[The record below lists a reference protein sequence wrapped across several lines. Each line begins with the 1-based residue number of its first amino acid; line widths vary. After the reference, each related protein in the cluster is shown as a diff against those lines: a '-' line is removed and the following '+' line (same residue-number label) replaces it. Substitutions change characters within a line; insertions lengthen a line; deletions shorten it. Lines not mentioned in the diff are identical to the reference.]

1 MRKLLFLFVAL
12 IATMTLSAQRIQVGD
27 LYYQVVNNNDEMVIP
42 YVDNPGY
49 GYTTVVLYV
58 PENTPAGCYAVGSF
72 DWNDQ
77 NTERMFTP
85 VEGATSERWVAC
97 TFDYAEDMQIKVLA
111 IPSDPAIALGWQFQW
126 GKNID
131 WENDLEEDNVVILEG
146 TGYLELENQGQPK
159 LVGLEDNGVV
169 YIEIKDWA
177 ANPIIES
184 VPCETAAFKHPWG
197 GGDWVYR
204 EAIKTAEGT
213 FELNARY
220 GMYGVNVALNT
231 NAEGENWYPE
241 DQIEFV
247 GDVVQGDSVNFKF
260 ISEKSTF
267 VGRMIVTLIEKGYPG
282 NDEPDEAK
290 DITVKAKVPATW
302 IWTITAWV
310 WPTGGDGKEVVPTK
324 EGDWYV
330 VTENCAELNII
341 FKNGEGWTSDA
352 NQTVDIAGIKENTCL
367 ELASDGATKAT
378 FTYVDCDNPWY
389 APSKKSPTPQQ
400 KSSSADT
407 PRQVVV
413 TYQHEWSSENYHY
426 LTEANIPATIEYRGE
441 TYEVIGIREG
451 AFANSPITSVTIP
464 NSIKTIGYGA
474 FENCQN
480 LTTTFHTG
488 DLASWCEIDFEGWSS
503 NPMQYTHNL
512 YLNIPGTTFA
522 EEVKGDIV
530 IPNTVDTIH
539 SHAFMGATSFTSV
552 TIPNSVTSIGY
563 SAFYGC
569 SSLTSITIPNSVT
582 SIGGYAFAGCS
593 SLTSITIPN
602 SITEINSGI
611 FEGCSSLTSIT
622 IPNSVTSI
630 GSGAFAYCSALE
642 YLSIP
647 NSVQYAYEGDYNNEV
662 YYLDGYISIYG
673 CYNLKTLIVPADFF
687 APEDESD
694 YYEAIEDYLPYLS
707 EKLESLTINGGNMD
721 HRFGWDF
728 INRNRK
734 SLKHIDFGATESSI
748 AEEAFTNFYNLESL
762 VLPSHLETVPYMA
775 VAECV
780 KLKSISIPATVTAI
794 EDRAFENCRML
805 SSVAFAENGA
815 LTRIGNWAF
824 YNNHELTNLVI
835 PEGVTEV
842 GHAAFYGCTYL
853 KEMTLPSTVQD
864 IADNGFA
871 LCGKLQRMNVD
882 ALVPPTVAART
893 FEEVNRSIPVYVP
906 DEVVPAY
913 QAAPVWQEFNIQGK
927 SNAPSALD
935 DISSPISNNQK
946 LLRDGQLLIIRDG
959 KTYTIMGAE
968 IH

>member
-1 MRKLLFLFVAL
+1 MKKIFTIFLAL
-12 IATMTLSAQRIQVGD
+12 IVTTTLWAQRFKVGD

-58 PENTPAGCYAVGSF
+58 PENTPAGCYAVGTVNNW
-72 DWNDQ
+72 DVR
-77 NTERMFTP
+77 NTDLMFTP
-85 VEGATSERWVAC
+85 IAGAMEGWVAC
-97 TFDYAEDMQIKVLA
+97 TFEFTYDMQVKVLA
-111 IPSDPAIALGWQFQW
+111 IPSDPAIALDWQFQW
-126 GKNID
+126 AKNID
-131 WENDLEEDNVVILEG
+131 PENELVEDNVVILEG
-146 TGYLELENQGQPK
+146 AGYLELENQGQPK

-169 YIEIKDWA
+169 YIEVKDWA
-177 ANPIIES
+177 INPIIEH

-197 GGDWVYR
+197 DDHYWTYR
-204 EAIKTAEGT
+204 EATKTADAT

-220 GMYGVNVALNT
+220 GGMGISVATDVYGYCET
-231 NAEGENWYPE
+231 WYPE
-241 DQIEFV
+241 DQIELV
-247 GDVVQGDSVNFKF
+247 GDVTVGDSVNFKF
-260 ISEKSTF
+260 ISEKSTYA
-267 VGRMIVTLIEKGYPG
+267 GRMIVTLIEKGYPG

-302 IWTITAWV
+302 TNTITAWV
-310 WPTGGDGKEVVPTK
+310 WSTGGDGKEVVPTK

-341 FKNGEGWTSDA
+341 FKNGEGWNGDA

-367 ELASDGATKAT
+367 ELASDGDTKAT

-389 APSKKSPTPQQ
+389 APSKKSPITPQ
-400 KSSSADT
+400 KRSSEDS

-413 TYQHEWSSENYHY
+413 TYQHEWSSDNYHY
-426 LTEANIPATIEYRGE
+426 LTEANIPATIEYRGQ
-441 TYEVIGIREG
+441 TYDVVGISEG
-451 AFANSPITSVTIP
+451 AFDNSPITSVTIP
-464 NSIKTIGYGA
+464 NSIKRIGYGA
-474 FENCQN
+474 FEHCQN

-488 DLASWCEIDFEGWSS
+488 DLASWCEIDFEGWCS
-503 NPMQYTHNL
+503 NPMQFTHNL
-512 YLNIPGTTFA
+512 YLNIHGTSFA

-539 SHAFMGATSFTSV
+539 NYAFAGATSFTSV
-552 TIPNSVTSIGY
+552 TIPNSVASIGNSAFRGCSSLTSITIPSSVMSIGDE
-563 SAFYGC
+563 AFGEC

-582 SIGGYAFAGCS
+582 HIGEATFYDCS
-593 SLTSITIPN
+593 S
-602 SITEINSGI
+602 
-611 FEGCSSLTSIT
+611 
-622 IPNSVTSI
+622 
-630 GSGAFAYCSALE
+630 LE

-647 NSVQYAYEGDYNNEV
+647 NSVKFSEV
-662 YYLDGYISIYG
+662 YEENDYIWTEYYYG
-673 CYNLKTLIVPADFF
+673 FTCLYECYNLKTLIVPADFF
-687 APEDESD
+687 GVDLED
-694 YYEAIEDYLPYLS
+694 YYESDFMEELAYLPRQ
-707 EKLESLTINGGNMD
+707 LESLTINGGNMT
-721 HRFGWDF
+721 HPFGWDF
-728 INRNRK
+728 MVQNRK
-734 SLKHIDFGATESSI
+734 SLKNIDFGATESI
-748 AEEAFTNFYNLESL
+748 AEEAFNNFYNLESL
-762 VLPSHLETVPYMA
+762 VLPSQLETIPYMA

-780 KLKSISIPATVTAI
+780 KLKSISIPATVVEI

-871 LCGKLQRMNVD
+871 LCAKLQRMNVD
-882 ALVPPTVAART
+882 ALIPPTVAART

-927 SNAPSALD
+927 SNAPAAID
-935 DISSPISNNQK
+935 NIQSPTASNQK
-946 LLRDGQLLIIRDG
+946 ILRNGQLIILLNG
-959 KTYTIMGAE
+959 VEYNAMGQE
-968 IH
+968 L

>member
-1 MRKLLFLFVAL
+1 MKKIITIFLAL
-12 IATMTLSAQRIQVGD
+12 IVTTTLWAQRFKVGD

-58 PENTPAGCYAVGSF
+58 PENTPAGCYAVGTVNNW
-72 DWNDQ
+72 DVR
-77 NTERMFTP
+77 NTDLMFTP
-85 VEGATSERWVAC
+85 IDGAMEGWVAC
-97 TFDYAEDMQIKVLA
+97 TFEFTYDMQVKVLA
-111 IPSDPAIALGWQFQW
+111 IPSDPAIALDWQFQW
-126 GKNID
+126 AKNID
-131 WENDLEEDNVVILEG
+131 PENEFVEDNVVILEG
-146 TGYLELENQGQPK
+146 AGYLELENQGQPK

-169 YIEIKDWA
+169 YIEVKDWA
-177 ANPIIES
+177 TNPVIEH

-197 GGDWVYR
+197 DGYYWTYR
-204 EAIKTAEGT
+204 EATKTADAT

-220 GMYGVNVALNT
+220 GGMGISVATDVYGYCET
-231 NAEGENWYPE
+231 WYPE

-247 GDVVQGDSVNFKF
+247 GDIAQGDSVNFKF

-282 NDEPDEAK
+282 NEPDEAK

-302 IWTITAWV
+302 TRTITAWL
-310 WPTGGDGKEVVPTK
+310 WPTGADGKEVVLTK

-341 FKNGEGWTSDA
+341 FKNGEGWTGDA
-352 NQTVDIAGIKENTCL
+352 NQTVDIIGLKENTCL
-367 ELASDGATKAT
+367 VLESDGDSKAT
-378 FTYVDCDNPWY
+378 YTNVDCDNPWY
-389 APSKKSPTPQQ
+389 MPKENKSQPKKKS
-400 KSSSADT
+400 ADET
-407 PRQVVV
+407 HSVIV
-413 TYQHEWSSENYHY
+413 TYEPEWNGYSYQNLSAV
-426 LTEANIPATIEYRGE
+426 TIPETVEYRGV
-441 TYEVIGIREG
+441 TYEVIGIGEY

-474 FENCQN
+474 FEHCQN

-488 DLASWCEIDFEGWSS
+488 DLASWCEIDFEGWCS
-503 NPMQYTHNL
+503 NPMQFTHNL
-512 YLNIPGTTFA
+512 YLNIPGTSFA

-539 SHAFMGATSFTSV
+539 NYAFAGATSFTSV
-552 TIPNSVTSIGY
+552 TIPNSVASIGNSAFRGCSSLTSITIPSSVTSIGNN
-563 SAFYGC
+563 AFYGC
-569 SSLTSITIPNSVT
+569 SSLTSITIPSSVM
-582 SIGGYAFAGCS
+582 SIGDEAFG
-593 SLTSITIPN
+593 
-602 SITEINSGI
+602 E
-611 FEGCSSLTSIT
+611 CSSLTSIT
-622 IPNSVTSI
+622 IPNSVTHI
-630 GSGAFAYCSALE
+630 GEATFYDCSSLE

-647 NSVQYAYEGDYNNEV
+647 NSVKFSEV
-662 YYLDGYISIYG
+662 YEENDYIWTEYYYG
-673 CYNLKTLIVPADFF
+673 FTCLYECYNLKTLIVPADFF
-687 APEDESD
+687 GVDLED
-694 YYEAIEDYLPYLS
+694 YYEGDFMEELAYLP
-707 EKLESLTINGGNMD
+707 KQLESLTINGGNMN
-721 HRFGWDF
+721 HPFGWDF
-728 INRNRK
+728 MIQNRK
-734 SLKHIDFGATESSI
+734 SLKHIDFGATESI
-748 AEEAFTNFYNLESL
+748 AEEAFNNFYNLESL
-762 VLPSHLETVPYMA
+762 VLPSQLETVPYMA

-871 LCGKLQRMNVD
+871 LCAKLQRMNVD

-893 FEEVNRSIPVYVP
+893 FEEVDRSIPVYVP

-927 SNAPSALD
+927 SNAPAAID
-935 DISSPISNNQK
+935 NIQSPTASNQK
-946 LLRDGQLLIIRDG
+946 LLRDGQLIILRDG
-959 KTYTIMGAE
+959 VEYNAMGQE
-968 IH
+968 L

>member
-12 IATMTLSAQRIQVGD
+12 IATMTLSAQRFQVGD

-197 GGDWVYR
+197 DGYYWTYR
-204 EAIKTAEGT
+204 EATKTADAT

-220 GMYGVNVALNT
+220 GGMGINVAT
-231 NAEGENWYPE
+231 DVYGYCETWYPE
-241 DQIEFV
+241 DQIELV
-247 GDVVQGDSVNFKF
+247 GDVTVGDSVNFKF

-267 VGRMIVTLIEKGYPG
+267 VGRMIVTLIEKGTG
-282 NDEPDEAK
+282 SNDEY
-290 DITVKAKVPATW
+290 
-302 IWTITAWV
+302 
-310 WPTGGDGKEVVPTK
+310 
-324 EGDWYV
+324 WYV
-330 VTENCAELNII
+330 
-341 FKNGEGWTSDA
+341 
-352 NQTVDIAGIKENTCL
+352 
-367 ELASDGATKAT
+367 
-378 FTYVDCDNPWY
+378 
-389 APSKKSPTPQQ
+389 PSKKSSITPQ
-400 KSSSADT
+400 KRSSEDS

-413 TYQHEWSSENYHY
+413 TYQHEWSSENYY
-426 LTEANIPATIEYRGE
+426 DLTEANIPATIEYRGQ
-441 TYEVIGIREG
+441 TYDVVGISEG

-464 NSIKTIGYGA
+464 NSIKTIGHGA

-488 DLASWCEIDFEGWSS
+488 DLASWCEIDFEGWTS

-687 APEDESD
+687 APEAESE
-694 YYEAIEDYLPYLS
+694 YYEAIEDYLPYLP
-707 EKLESLTINGGNMD
+707 EKLESLTINSGNMD

-734 SLKHIDFGATESSI
+734 SLKHIDLGVTENI

-871 LCGKLQRMNVD
+871 LCAKLQRMNVD
-882 ALVPPTVAART
+882 ALVPPTVATRT

-946 LLRDGQLLIIRDG
+946 LLRDGQLLILRDG

>member
-12 IATMTLSAQRIQVGD
+12 IATMTLSAQRFQVGD

-58 PENTPAGCYAVGSF
+58 PENTPAGCYAVGTVNGW
-72 DWNDQ
+72 DIN
-77 NTERMFTP
+77 NTDLMFTP
-85 VEGATSERWVAC
+85 VADADNERWVAC
-97 TFDYAEDMQIKVLA
+97 TFEFAYDMQVKVLA

-146 TGYLELENQGQPK
+146 IGYLELENQGQPK

-197 GGDWVYR
+197 DGYYWTYR
-204 EAIKTAEGT
+204 EATKTADAT

-220 GMYGVNVALNT
+220 GGMGINVAT
-231 NAEGENWYPE
+231 DVYGYCETWYPE
-241 DQIEFV
+241 DQIELV
-247 GDVVQGDSVNFKF
+247 GDVTVGDSVNFKF

-267 VGRMIVTLIEKGYPG
+267 VGRMIVTLIEKGTG
-282 NDEPDEAK
+282 SNDEY
-290 DITVKAKVPATW
+290 
-302 IWTITAWV
+302 
-310 WPTGGDGKEVVPTK
+310 
-324 EGDWYV
+324 WYV
-330 VTENCAELNII
+330 
-341 FKNGEGWTSDA
+341 
-352 NQTVDIAGIKENTCL
+352 
-367 ELASDGATKAT
+367 
-378 FTYVDCDNPWY
+378 
-389 APSKKSPTPQQ
+389 PSKKSSITPQ
-400 KSSSADT
+400 KRSSEDS

-413 TYQHEWSSENYHY
+413 TYQHEWSSENYY
-426 LTEANIPATIEYRGE
+426 DLTEANIPATIEYRGQ
-441 TYEVIGIREG
+441 TYDVVGISEG

-464 NSIKTIGYGA
+464 NSIKTIGHGA

-488 DLASWCEIDFEGWSS
+488 DLASWCEIDFEGWTS

-512 YLNIPGTTFA
+512 YLNIPGTTLA

-552 TIPNSVTSIGY
+552 TIPNSVTSIGSY
-563 SAFYGC
+563 AFY
-569 SSLTSITIPNSVT
+569 
-582 SIGGYAFAGCS
+582 GCS

-602 SITEINSGI
+602 SITEINSEI
-611 FEGCSSLTSIT
+611 FAYCSSLTSITIPNSITSIGGEAFQGCSSLTSIA

-662 YYLDGYISIYG
+662 YYLDGYSSIYG

-687 APEDESD
+687 APEAESE
-694 YYEAIEDYLPYLS
+694 YYEAIEDYLPYLP
-707 EKLESLTINGGNMD
+707 EKLESLTINNGNMS

-734 SLKHIDFGATESSI
+734 SLKHIDLGVTENI

-853 KEMTLPSTVQD
+853 AEMTLPSTVQE

-871 LCGKLQRMNVD
+871 LCAKLQRMNVD
-882 ALVPPTVAART
+882 ALIPPTVAART
-893 FEEVNRSIPVYVP
+893 FEEVDRTIPVYVP
-906 DEVVPAY
+906 DEVVSAY
-913 QAAPVWQEFNIQGK
+913 QTAPVWQEFNIQGK

-946 LLRDGQLLIIRDG
+946 LLRDGQLLILRDG